1 MPGHLWGA
9 SRCSRLEGGRFV
21 GPPRT
26 PPLPSAPCLDATSPA
41 IRRGSVVVTSRS
53 RTTPS
58 TKSPGGERFPQD
70 RELRRTGEMLGHPRD
85 DVLRDDGHL
94 PLALNFRCHVSVFL
108 AEDGRRLHRHTPCV
122 DGIRFDVPHPLKLSR
137 RPNSSRLFPPISP
150 YLRR

>member
-1 MPGHLWGA
+1 MP
-9 SRCSRLEGGRFV
+9 RRYQ
-21 GPPRT
+21 
-26 PPLPSAPCLDATSPA
+26 PSDSSG
-41 IRRGSVVVTSRS
+41 IRRRHFEIANNSLHEVA
-53 RTTPS
+53 
-58 TKSPGGERFPQD
+58 GGERFPQD

-137 RPNSSRLFPPISP
+137 RPNSSRLLPPISR
-150 YLRR
+150 YLRRPSR